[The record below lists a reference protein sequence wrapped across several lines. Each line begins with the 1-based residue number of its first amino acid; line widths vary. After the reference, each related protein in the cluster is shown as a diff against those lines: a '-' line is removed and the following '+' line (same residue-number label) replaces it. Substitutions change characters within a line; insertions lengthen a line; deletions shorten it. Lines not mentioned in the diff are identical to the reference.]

1 MVSSDDS
8 SHIFGIEANKVLGT
22 RTAIAKKPFYW
33 YDEGKHAFI
42 PIEAD
47 IIDKL
52 KLTRR
57 DLFTQEIVSEGILL
71 RRFIVDE
78 N

>member
-1 MVSSDDS
+1 MVSPNDYSNILDKE
-8 SHIFGIEANKVLGT
+8 GNKG
-22 RTAIAKKPFYW
+22 IAKKPIYFY
-33 YDEGKHAFI
+33 DTGKHAFVT
-42 PIEAD
+42 IEQE

-52 KLTRR
+52 RLTRR

-71 RRFIVDE
+71 RRFIADE